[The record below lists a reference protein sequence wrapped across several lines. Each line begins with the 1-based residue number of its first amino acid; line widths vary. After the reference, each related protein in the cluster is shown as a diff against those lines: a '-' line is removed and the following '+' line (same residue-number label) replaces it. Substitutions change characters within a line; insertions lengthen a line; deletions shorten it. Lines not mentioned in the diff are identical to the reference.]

1 MVVKITPPSIFLLL
15 VTGLLAVWLFIQIN
29 KENQAQQTA
38 MEAAQRCSGA
48 RFDATYDRSLGNE
61 SAQQKAMD
69 AVRIARVCGEAQKQ
83 RRNLQSVQQS
93 TGAAQ
98 AKVASSILH

>member
-1 MVVKITPPSIFLLL
+1 MAVKGGPLPIFLLL
-15 VTGLLAVWLFIQIN
+15 ITGLLAVWLFIQSN

-38 MEAAQRCSGA
+38 MEASQRCSGA
-48 RFDATYDRSLGNE
+48 RFDATYDRSLGSE
-61 SAQQKAMD
+61 SSQRKALD
-69 AVRIARVCGEAQKQ
+69 AARIARVCGEAQKQ

-98 AKVASSILH
+98 AKVASSILK